1 MVQSYQLVPATNFPL
16 KMLPSKSTH
25 GGQQPSKS
33 LRAELIET
41 TENNHQK
48 EAPSIQAN
56 AALPADKDFQ

>member
-1 MVQSYQLVPATNFPL
+1 
-16 KMLPSKSTH
+16 MLPSKSTH

-56 AALPADKDFQ
+56 AAVPADKDFQ